1 VPPSLLKAGGAIN
14 WGIWLITAFPLR
26 RGAGERSII
35 ARVDKELSNEINPS
49 KLAQELL
56 ALRQE
61 VDKLRQEKSD
71 LELMLDTTTEHAT
84 GIEREL
90 QAKNDEIMSS
100 IAALQAAR
108 SVAEKANQA
117 KSVFLANMSHEL
129 RTPLNAIIGY
139 SEMLQE
145 EAADTGQEDF
155 VPDLQKI
162 HSAGKHLL
170 GLINDILDISKIEAG
185 KMDLYLETFPLSVL
199 IQEVVSTVQPLISK
213 KGNHLEVRATA
224 NLGAMHADLTKV
236 RQNLFNLLSN
246 AAKFTE
252 NGTII
257 LSVTYQ
263 SFDASDWV
271 EFRVSDTG
279 IGMTAEQLS
288 KLFQAFAQADASTTR
303 KYGGTGLG
311 LAITRKFCQMMG
323 GDVTVESEYG
333 QGTSFIMRLPALVI
347 DPKTQQSPLIS
358 GATSAK
364 EDEEIETLGSGSSLV
379 LVIDDDPAVRDL
391 MQRFLAKEGFRVKGA
406 NSGEQGLEL
415 ARELH
420 PDAITLDVLMTGKDG
435 WQILAALKAD
445 PTLAAIPVIMLTLV
459 DDKNLGYALGA
470 ADYLTK
476 PVEREQLIA
485 VLQKYRRL
493 PNTAPVLVID
503 DDQTTRQML
512 RRILEK
518 EGWPVVEARNGQEGL
533 ARIIEHTP
541 ALVLLDLMMPEMDG
555 FEFIEQV
562 RQNSHLP
569 KIPLVVVT
577 SKDLTSTEWE
587 KLNLAMIKVFQKG
600 SYSREELVLQVREL
614 IGEIL

>member
-1 VPPSLLKAGGAIN
+1 
-14 WGIWLITAFPLR
+14 
-26 RGAGERSII
+26 
-35 ARVDKELSNEINPS
+35 LSNEINPS

-347 DPKTQQSPLIS
+347 DPKTQQSPLIA

-476 PVEREQLIA
+476 PVEREQLLA

-541 ALVLLDLMMPEMDG
+541 GLVLLDLMMPEMDG

-562 RQNSHLP
+562 SQNSQLP

-577 SKDLTSTEWE
+577 SKDLTTTEWE

-600 SYSREELVLQVREL
+600 SYSREELVFQVREL
-614 IGEIL
+614 LGEVL